1 LEEKMNQL
9 FSRHN
14 GFLALLFLTWGT
26 VFLDRMSQLYLA
38 PYMIPDLHL
47 TAENVGGLAGMTG
60 ICWAFSTLIFGAIS
74 DRIGR
79 RRVLIPAIFAFSALS
94 WLSGIAHS
102 YTQLLIIR
110 GLIGLA
116 EGPCWSVITAL
127 VEERSAPEH
136 RGRDVGIVVS
146 AASLIGLAVAP
157 ILTTQVA
164 AHFGWRAAFFV
175 AGVPGFILGVLVWRY
190 VEEPRG
196 MANAGRQKPGL
207 SDYLSVLK
215 YRNMWLCALAAVGV
229 ITWLFEVNVFAP
241 LYITQV
247 AHQAATTAGFLL
259 GASGLGAFFGGLF
272 YPTLSDRIG
281 RKPTLI
287 LMSILTALLTVAMM
301 TPSFYSHLWLLAA
314 IFFITNAQQAIVALT
329 MVLVPTETVPAR
341 LAGTAIGMATLAAE
355 FVGATIAP
363 AIGGKLAQQYGLAVP
378 LYMAIGGA
386 VVVFIAALL
395 LRETARAPKA
405 LAARHA

>member
-1 LEEKMNQL
+1 MDRL

-14 GFLALLFLTWGT
+14 GFLLLLFLTWGT

-47 TAENVGGLAGMTG
+47 TSADVGALAGMTG
-60 ICWAFSTLIFGAIS
+60 VCWAFSTLVFGALS

-79 RRVLIPAIFAFSALS
+79 RRVLIPAIFLFSLLS

-102 YTQLLIIR
+102 YGQLLIIR

-157 ILTTQVA
+157 VLTTQVA

-175 AGVPGFILGVLVWRY
+175 AGLPGFILGILVWRF

-196 MANAGRQKPGL
+196 IANIARQKPGL
-207 SDYLSVLK
+207 ADYLSVLK
-215 YRNMWLCALAAVGV
+215 HRNMWLCCLAAVGV

-247 AHQAATTAGFLL
+247 AHQAPTTAGFLL
-259 GASGLGAFFGGLF
+259 GASGFGAFFGGLV
-272 YPTLSDRIG
+272 YPTLSDKIG
-281 RKPTLI
+281 RRPML
-287 LMSILTALLTVAMM
+287 LVMSVLTAVLTVAMM
-301 TPSFYSHLWLLAA
+301 TPALYADLWLLAL
-314 IFFITNAQQAIVALT
+314 IFFVTNAQQAIVALT
-329 MVLVPTETVPAR
+329 MVLVPTETVPPR
-341 LAGTAIGMATLAAE
+341 LAATAIGMATLAAE

-363 AIGGKLAQQYGLAVP
+363 AVGGRLAQQYGLAVP

-386 VVVFIAALL
+386 AVVFVAALL
-395 LRETARAPKA
+395 LRETARTTHGV
-405 LAARHA
+405 AARAA

>member
-1 LEEKMNQL
+1 MNSL
-9 FSRHN
+9 FSRHS

-38 PYMIPDLHL
+38 PFMIPDLHL
-47 TAENVGGLAGMTG
+47 TTANVGALAGMTG
-60 ICWAFSTLIFGAIS
+60 VCWAFSTLIFGALS

-79 RRVLIPAIFAFSALS
+79 RRVLIPAIFLFSLLS

-102 YTQLLIIR
+102 YSQLLLIR

-136 RGRDVGIVVS
+136 RGRDIGIVVS

-175 AGVPGFILGVLVWRY
+175 AGVPGFILGLLVWRY

-196 MANAGRQKPGL
+196 LANAARQKPGL
-207 SDYLSVLK
+207 TDYLSVLK
-215 YRNMWLCALAAVGV
+215 YRNMWLCCIGSVGV
-229 ITWLFEVNVFAP
+229 ITWLFEVSVFAP

-247 AHQAATTAGFLL
+247 AHQAPTTAGFLL

-272 YPTLSDRIG
+272 YPTLSDKIG

-287 LMSILTALLTVAMM
+287 LMSVLTALLTVAML
-301 TPSFYSHLWLLAA
+301 TPALYADLWLLAA

-329 MVLVPTETVPAR
+329 MVLVPTETVPAK
-341 LAGTAIGMATLAAE
+341 LAATAIGMSTLAAE

-363 AIGGKLAQQYGLAVP
+363 SIGGRLAQNYGLAVP
-378 LYMAIGGA
+378 LYMAIGGTCL
-386 VVVFIAALL
+386 VFISALL
-395 LRETARAPKA
+395 LRETARTAPA
-405 LAARHA
+405 TAARHA

>member
-1 LEEKMNQL
+1 MNKL
-9 FSRHN
+9 LNRHN

-38 PYMIPDLHL
+38 PFMIPGLHL
-47 TAENVGGLAGMTG
+47 TSSDVGALAGMTG
-60 ICWAFSTLIFGAIS
+60 ICWAFSTLAFGALS

-79 RRVLIPAIFAFSALS
+79 RRVLIPAIFIFSALS

-102 YTQLLIIR
+102 YGQLLIIR

-127 VEERSAPEH
+127 VEERSAPQH

-157 ILTTQVA
+157 ILTTQIA

-175 AGVPGFILGVLVWRY
+175 AGVPGFILGFLVWRY
-190 VEEPRG
+190 IEEPRG
-196 MANAGRQKPGL
+196 LANAARQKPGL
-207 SDYLSVLK
+207 ADYVSVLK
-215 YRNMWLCALAAVGV
+215 YRNMWLCCLAAIGV

-247 AHQAATTAGFLL
+247 AHQAPTTAGFLL

-272 YPTLSDRIG
+272 YPALSDRIG

-287 LMSILTALLTVAMM
+287 LMSILTALLTFAMM
-301 TPSFYSHLWLLAA
+301 TPALYSHLWLLAG

-355 FVGATIAP
+355 FFGATIAP
-363 AIGGKLAQQYGLAVP
+363 AVGGKLAQQYGLTVP

-386 VVVFIAALL
+386 AVVFIAALL
-395 LRETARAPKA
+395 LRETARQPKA
-405 LAARHA
+405 IAARHA